1 MKRLTKAEEEIM
13 QIIWELGPCTVSD
26 IRKYIHEKKGLPK
39 PPHSSV
45 STIVRGLDN
54 QEGNKAFLGFKAYG
68 RTYEYYPLIS
78 KEEYSKRTLR
88 KIAKEYFGGS
98 VNSLVSFLVKEE
110 KVNRDEL
117 NKIIDQ
123 LDDENDAS

>member
-26 IRKYIHEKKGLPK
+26 IRTYIHETKGLPK
-39 PPHSSV
+39 PPHSSI

-54 QEGNKAFLGFKAYG
+54 QKGNKAFLGFKAYG
-68 RTYEYYPLIS
+68 RTYEYYPLVT
-78 KEEYSKRTLR
+78 KEAYSKSTLR
-88 KIAKEYFGGS
+88 KIAEEYFGGS

-110 KVNRDEL
+110 KVDKDEL
-117 NKIIDQ
+117 NKLINQ
-123 LDDENDAS
+123 LDDENNAS